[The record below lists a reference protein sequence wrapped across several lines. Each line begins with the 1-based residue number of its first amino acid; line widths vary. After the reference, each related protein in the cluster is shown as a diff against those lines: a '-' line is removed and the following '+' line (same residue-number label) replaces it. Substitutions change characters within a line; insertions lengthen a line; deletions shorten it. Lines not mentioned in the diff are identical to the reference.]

1 MMMETEDEN
10 EKDGSNPHPAIGS
23 AQHLQQQRQRQQ
35 EHFGSSGLGI
45 MATTSIDTIHT
56 AAIPPHRQPQ
66 TLLFQKPTQ
75 FTASYN
81 YGDMI
86 RVLDF
91 TELHSILNDKF
102 LAHVLPCVKSL
113 QELIIVSPNQ
123 LSDESLF
130 AIGSNCRRLVR
141 LELRG
146 CTKVS
151 DKGTE
156 AVFGN
161 CVKLR
166 TVVLAN
172 VVGNS
177 SGSSR
182 ASSSNNSLALTH
194 STLDHLSNHSNK
206 APTIKLHTLNLAN
219 GLRFPTSGQVDPL
232 SAQSLTNLIHT
243 HTLTLVSVTLSF
255 CGPAVTDTVLSHFS
269 TSLLH
274 LNLAFCFEVTDAG
287 ITALARTSPNLQDL
301 DITGLTQVSDKGI
314 LAIGQHCPDFWQ
326 LAMIQQQQQQGRGGQ
341 WANQNPLITD
351 EVLNCFPWGAR
362 IVQRRDELLGQKKS
376 PRIF

>member
-1 MMMETEDEN
+1 MYDQDADLMDALPPEVFDQILLSFDQATLLACATLSRRWSRRCLPYLWYRPWTDYYFLWRQIVQTLTDGCGRSSGSGNGGRGGLVVVGDVRPLPPVLAGDAITTMMMETEDEN

-45 MATTSIDTIHT
+45 MATSIDTIHT

-172 VVGNS
+172 V
-177 SGSSR
+177 
-182 ASSSNNSLALTH
+182 
-194 STLDHLSNHSNK
+194 
-206 APTIKLHTLNLAN
+206 
-219 GLRFPTSGQVDPL
+219 
-232 SAQSLTNLIHT
+232 
-243 HTLTLVSVTLSF
+243 
-255 CGPAVTDTVLSHFS
+255 
-269 TSLLH
+269 
-274 LNLAFCFEVTDAG
+274 
-287 ITALARTSPNLQDL
+287 
-301 DITGLTQVSDKGI
+301 
-314 LAIGQHCPDFWQ
+314 
-326 LAMIQQQQQQGRGGQ
+326 
-341 WANQNPLITD
+341 
-351 EVLNCFPWGAR
+351 
-362 IVQRRDELLGQKKS
+362 
-376 PRIF
+376 